1 MRENGAPG
9 AAEGLFFNTLEWPP
23 DCNSLRVPA
32 ILICDDQPDV
42 LIALQ
47 LLLKAAGH
55 EAKTADTPRSL
66 LTQLEARRFDLVLT
80 DMNFSRDTTSGRE
93 GLELVEQIRRGNSA
107 PPVVVMT
114 AWGDI
119 DLAVQAMRRGA
130 ADFVT
135 KPWDNPRLL
144 ATIDRCL
151 AQARGV
157 QSEMEI
163 ARSVQQKLLPVAE
176 RQFGALKLRAEFEP
190 AHEIGGDYYDF
201 LEIDGERLGILL
213 ADVSGKGV
221 PAALL
226 MANLQALF
234 RAQAPEMLAQPGKLL
249 ERVNMLFHASTSPE
263 HYATMFY
270 GVYSDGELRYASA
283 GHVPATL
290 TRASGE
296 VESHGPTG
304 TVVGLFARVTMEE
317 AVLRLGPGDRLSIV
331 SDGVTE
337 RDIVDDDRTTV
348 ELWQ

>member
-1 MRENGAPG
+1 M
-9 AAEGLFFNTLEWPP
+9 
-23 DCNSLRVPA
+23 PA

-47 LLLKAAGH
+47 LLLKAAGYD
-55 EAKTADTPRSL
+55 AKTADSPRSL
-66 LTQLEARRFDLVLT
+66 LDQLAVRRFDLVLT

-93 GLELVEQIRRGNSA
+93 GLELVEQIRRRPQP
-107 PPVVVMT
+107 PPVMVMT

-144 ATIDRCL
+144 ATLDRCL
-151 AQARGV
+151 EESRGA

-163 ARSVQQKLLPVAE
+163 ARSVQQKLLPLAE
-176 RQFGALKLRAEFEP
+176 LQFGPLRLRAEFEP
-190 AHEIGGDYYDF
+190 AREIGGDYYDF
-201 LEIDGERLGILL
+201 LNISATQLGILL

-234 RAQAPEMLAQPGKLL
+234 RAQEPALLAEPALL
-249 ERVNMLFHASTSPE
+249 VKRVNTLFHASTSPE
-263 HYATMFY
+263 HYATLFY
-270 GVYSDGELRYASA
+270 GVYDSTTGELRYASA
-283 GHVPATL
+283 GHVPAMLVRRDGTEE
-290 TRASGE
+290 A
-296 VESHGPTG
+296 HGSTG
-304 TVVGLFARVTMEE
+304 TVLGLFPSIAMNEARLCL
-317 AVLRLGPGDRLSIV
+317 APGDRLSIV

-337 RDIVDDDRTTV
+337 RDLVDDDRTTV
-348 ELWQ
+348 ELLAGEL

>member
-1 MRENGAPG
+1 M
-9 AAEGLFFNTLEWPP
+9 
-23 DCNSLRVPA
+23 PA

-42 LIALQ
+42 LVALQ

-55 EAKTADTPRSL
+55 EAKTADTPRDL
-66 LTQLEARRFDLVLT
+66 LALLAARPFDLVLT

-93 GLELVEQIRRGNSA
+93 GLDLVEQIRRGAHS

-135 KPWDNPRLL
+135 KPWDNTRLL
-144 ATIDRCL
+144 ATLDRCL
-151 AQARGV
+151 EESRGA

-163 ARSVQQKLLPVAE
+163 ARSVQQKLLPLAE
-176 RQFGALKLRAEFEP
+176 RSFGPLRLRAEFEP
-190 AHEIGGDYYDF
+190 AREIGGDYYDF
-201 LEIDGERLGILL
+201 LEIDDRRLGILL

-234 RAQAPEMLAQPGKLL
+234 RAQTPELLATPGRLL
-249 ERVNMLFHASTSPE
+249 ERVNGLFHASTAPE
-263 HYATMFY
+263 HYATLFY
-270 GVYSDGELRYASA
+270 GVYHRDASELRYASA

-290 TRASGE
+290 LRADGTS
-296 VESHGPTG
+296 ESYEPTG
-304 TVVGLFARVTMEE
+304 TVLGLFRNIAMEE
-317 AVLRLGPGDRLSIV
+317 AVVRLGAGDRLTIV

-337 RDIVDDDRTTV
+337 RDVVEDDRTTV
-348 ELWQ
+348 ELYT

>member
-1 MRENGAPG
+1 M
-9 AAEGLFFNTLEWPP
+9 
-23 DCNSLRVPA
+23 PA

-47 LLLKAAGH
+47 LLLKAAGY
-55 EAKTADTPRSL
+55 EAQSADSPHRL
-66 LTQLEARRFDLVLT
+66 LEQLAARRYDLVLT

-93 GLELVEQIRRGNSA
+93 GLDLVEQIRRRAKA

-135 KPWDNPRLL
+135 KPWDNGRLL
-144 ATIDRCL
+144 ATLERCL
-151 AQARGV
+151 EQSRGA

-163 ARSVQQKLLPVAE
+163 ARSVQQKLLPLAE
-176 RQFGALKLRAEFEP
+176 RQFGRLTLRAEFEP
-190 AHEIGGDYYDF
+190 AQEIGGDYYDF
-201 LEIDGERLGILL
+201 LDIDATRLGILL

-234 RAQAPEMLAQPGKLL
+234 RAQEPQLLAAPDRLL
-249 ERVNMLFHASTSPE
+249 ERINGLFHASTAPE
-263 HYATMFY
+263 HYATLFY
-270 GVYSDGELRYASA
+270 GVYDAQTGALSYASA

-290 TRASGE
+290 IRQDGTE
-296 VESHGPTG
+296 ESHGSTG
-304 TVVGLFARVTMEE
+304 TVLGLFAKVTMGES
-317 AVLRLGPGDRLSIV
+317 RLTLGTGDRLSIV
-331 SDGVTE
+331 SDGVSE
-337 RDIVDDDRTTV
+337 RDLVEDDRTTV
-348 ELWQ
+348 ELLAQ

>member
-1 MRENGAPG
+1 M
-9 AAEGLFFNTLEWPP
+9 
-23 DCNSLRVPA
+23 PA

-47 LLLKAAGH
+47 LLLKAAGYD
-55 EAKTADTPRSL
+55 AKTADTPRSL
-66 LTQLEARRFDLVLT
+66 LDQLAARRFDLVLT

-93 GLELVEQIRRGNSA
+93 GLELVEQIRRRPQA

-135 KPWDNPRLL
+135 KPWDNTRLL
-144 ATIDRCL
+144 ATLDRCL
-151 AQARGV
+151 EESRGA

-163 ARSVQQKLLPVAE
+163 ARSVQQKLLPLAE
-176 RQFGALKLRAEFEP
+176 LEFGRLRLRAQFEP
-190 AHEIGGDYYDF
+190 AKEIGGDYYDF
-201 LEIDGERLGILL
+201 LHIGVTQLGVLL

-234 RAQAPEMLAQPGKLL
+234 RAQEPTLLSQPAALL
-249 ERVNMLFHASTSPE
+249 ERVNALFYASTSPE
-263 HYATMFY
+263 HYATLFY
-270 GVYSDGELRYASA
+270 AVCDSATGELRYASA
-283 GHVPATL
+283 GHVPAML
-290 TRASGE
+290 ARGDGTREAYDS
-296 VESHGPTG
+296 TG
-304 TVVGLFARVTMEE
+304 TVLGLFARVSMSE
-317 AVLRLGPGDRLSIV
+317 ARLRLAPGDCLSIV

-337 RDIVDDDRTTV
+337 SDLVDDDRTIV
-348 ELWQ
+348 ELRAV

>member
-1 MRENGAPG
+1 MP
-9 AAEGLFFNTLEWPP
+9 
-23 DCNSLRVPA
+23 S
-32 ILICDDQPDV
+32 ILVCDDQPDV

-47 LLLKAAGH
+47 LLLKAAGY
-55 EAKTADTPRSL
+55 EARTADTPRRL
-66 LTQLEARRFDLVLT
+66 LDQLAGRPFDLVLT

-93 GLELVEQIRRGNSA
+93 GLEIVEQIRRGHQG

-119 DLAVQAMRRGA
+119 DLAVQAMRRSA

-135 KPWDNPRLL
+135 KPWDNLRLL

-151 AQARGV
+151 EASRGA

-176 RQFGALKLRAEFEP
+176 RQFGPLRLRAEFEP
-190 AHEIGGDYYDF
+190 AQEIGGDYYDF

-221 PAALL
+221 PAAQL

-234 RAQAPEMLAQPGKLL
+234 RAQPPDLLAQPGPLL
-249 ERVNMLFHASTSPE
+249 ERINALFHASTAPA

-270 GVYSDGELRYASA
+270 GVYARESGQLRYASA

-290 TRASGE
+290 VRQDGTT
-296 VESHGPTG
+296 ESHGPTG
-304 TVVGLFARVTMEE
+304 TVVGLFRQVVMEE
-317 AVLRLGPGDRLSIV
+317 SVLELRAGDRLSVV
-331 SDGVTE
+331 SDGVTAQDVVE
-337 RDIVDDDRTTV
+337 DDRTTV
-348 ELWQ
+348 ELWHPLPGQP

>member
-1 MRENGAPG
+1 M
-9 AAEGLFFNTLEWPP
+9 
-23 DCNSLRVPA
+23 PA

-47 LLLKAAGH
+47 LLLKAAGF
-55 EAKTADTPRSL
+55 ETKTADTPRAL
-66 LTQLEARRFDLVLT
+66 LTQLTTRRFDLVLT
-80 DMNFSRDTTSGRE
+80 DMNFSRDTTSGSE
-93 GLELVEQIRRGNSA
+93 GLDLVEHIRRGA
-107 PPVVVMT
+107 TPPPVVVMT

-135 KPWDNPRLL
+135 KPWDNARLL
-144 ATIDRCL
+144 GTIERCL
-151 AQARGV
+151 EESRGA

-163 ARSVQQKLLPVAE
+163 ARGVQQKLLPIAE
-176 RQFGALKLRAEFEP
+176 REFGTLRLRASFEP
-190 AHEIGGDYYDF
+190 AREIGGDYYDF
-201 LEIDGERLGILL
+201 LEIDGQRLGVLL

-234 RAQAPEMLAQPGKLL
+234 RAQPPEWLAQPGPLL
-249 ERVNMLFHASTSPE
+249 ERVNGLFHASTAPE

-270 GVYSDGELRYASA
+270 GVYERDTGELRYASA

-290 TRASGE
+290 TRADGAT
-296 VESHGPTG
+296 ESHGPTG
-304 TVVGLFARVTMEE
+304 TVVGLFAKVAMEE
-317 AVLRLGPGDRLSIV
+317 SRLRLGAGDRLSIV

-337 RDIVDDDRTTV
+337 RDVVEDDRTVV
-348 ELWQ
+348 ELWN